1 MVAMPAPAF
10 DRDLSAAW
18 SIYRHADPEAM
29 ARAAR
34 RLIERHG
41 RHGEAWF
48 WAGCLHERCGRLIQA
63 DDCFRAASRATEE
76 PVDQPCRVSLYTF
89 RRCVD
94 QAVAAI
100 PERFRPAFA
109 KLALELG
116 DYAEPFQIEGFEEP
130 EVLGL
135 FIGTPIG
142 DEGGAGELTPRIH
155 LWRRAH
161 EHATCDTREFA
172 AEIRTT
178 LFHEFGHY
186 LGYDEDG
193 LEAIGLG

>member
-1 MVAMPAPAF
+1 MT
-10 DRDLSAAW
+10 
-18 SIYRHADPEAM
+18 
-29 ARAAR
+29 RAAE
-34 RLIERHG
+34 RLIDRHG

-48 WAGCLHERCGRLIQA
+48 WAGCLHERGGKLMRA
-63 DDCFRAASRATEE
+63 DDCFRAATRAAEE

-94 QAVAAI
+94 QAVADI
-100 PERFRPAFA
+100 PEQFRPAFA

-116 DYAEPFQIEGFEEP
+116 DYAEPFQLEGFDDP

-135 FIGTPIG
+135 FSGTPLGEDEAGG
-142 DEGGAGELTPRIH
+142 DLTPRIH